1 MSKIKIRNCFETP
14 KKAAVSVAC
23 IAAVLFILGT
33 GTVFAVT
40 AIAENSAIGA
50 ENAKNFAFADA
61 GVDPVTTKHSKAE
74 FEFEQGHF
82 VYEVTFFAGDAEYE
96 YLIKA
101 ADGSVIK
108 KEIEIRSADG
118 GNTAVTAQ
126 ITMEEAKEIAL
137 ADAGVKAEDAVF
149 SKEKLDLD
157 DGMSVYEIDFAAN
170 DVKYE
175 YEIDAN
181 SGDVYSKSKE
191 TFSAGAVSVPDQTAP
206 GNTGG
211 TISAEEAK
219 AKALADAGVSAS
231 DAVCTKTK
239 LDNDDGI
246 SVYDIEFYTSSY
258 EYEYEIDAATGAVV
272 SRDSEARKVSA
283 GSGQAGNQGNNKENS
298 QASGQGT
305 SSESV
310 SIDINKAKAIAAAQA
325 GLSVSDIVFSKVE
338 LDDDDGIMVYEVEFD
353 YGSAEY
359 EYKIHALTGDILD
372 YDIDYDD

>member
-14 KKAAVSVAC
+14 KKVAVSVAC

-61 GVDPVTTKHSKAE
+61 GVDPVTAKHSKAE

-239 LDNDDGI
+239 LDNDDGM

-283 GSGQAGNQGNNKENS
+283 GSGQGS
-298 QASGQGT
+298 
-305 SSESV
+305 SSESISV
-310 SIDINKAKAIAAAQA
+310 DINKAKAIAAAQA